1 MIMKPDF
8 MGIFGIASA
17 GPGGALLVSLPAVDD
32 HGSSVGKLSLFSV
45 HLSEE
50 AQDATGLL
58 GDSVIGPADVLVVPD
73 GTTIL
78 RL

>member
-1 MIMKPDF
+1 
-8 MGIFGIASA
+8 MGPVGAQ
-17 GPGGALLVSLPAVDD
+17 GGVLPAVDD
-32 HGSSVGKLSLFSV
+32 HGPRLGTLSLFSV

-58 GDSVIGPADVLVVPD
+58 GDAVVGPDGVLVVPD
-73 GTTIL
+73 DTGIL